1 MVDKMATQIINDV
14 TLIRFSQRL
23 IVEDFIH
30 VLTDVKVLFFS
41 MWLFSGA
48 CQIST
53 LVSVASSLS

>member
-1 MVDKMATQIINDV
+1 MVDKMATQIINNV

-41 MWLFSGA
+41 TWSF
-48 CQIST
+48 
-53 LVSVASSLS
+53 SVAFQGSLVQHYFVI